1 MLRRRRRQGSAGDA
15 YRQPRPGRP
24 GGDPPGRRHGRTAGR
39 RPERARRRET
49 SGERDPGA
57 LRPVGHPPA
66 QRRCLSPVRPRG
78 TGRRHP
84 GTDPGGEPKK
94 LLPADPGRPS
104 RPAPQRGRA
113 RPGDLLGDRPAHG
126 DPWALALCGEQGR
139 GQRFHPRRRAGAGR
153 RRHHRQRRRA
163 RPGRDSGAGQPRRRR
178 RAGRAHPPGVSAS
191 RWTSPTPCSSSPPT
205 RRATSPGRPW
215 LWMAARCC
223 RKTAGWPEAAS
234 VRPLLQRERLPTYPA
249 NTSAGSGRALALS
262 HGQGPTICRAI
273 IESPCKMDE

>member
-84 GTDPGGEPKK
+84 GTDPGGEPEK

-139 GQRFHPRRRAGAGR
+139 GQRFHPRRRAGLAGDGITVNGVE
-153 RRHHRQRRRA
+153 
-163 RPGRDSGAGQPRRRR
+163 PGLVATPALGSLGDA
-178 RAGRAHPPGVSAS
+178 AALAAHIPSGVSAS

-223 RKTAGWPEAAS
+223 RKTAGWPEAAG
-234 VRPLLQRERLPTYPA
+234 VRPLPPERALSTYPA